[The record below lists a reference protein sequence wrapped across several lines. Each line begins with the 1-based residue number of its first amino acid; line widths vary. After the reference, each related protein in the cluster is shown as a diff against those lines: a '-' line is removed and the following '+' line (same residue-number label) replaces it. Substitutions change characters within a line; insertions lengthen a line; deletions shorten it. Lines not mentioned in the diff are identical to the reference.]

1 LITLGHNA
9 CMDAELRGLLH
20 RSGFAW
26 FLGARSL
33 SGIANQMLLV
43 ALAWNMYDLTHSAWD
58 LGLVGLYQFVPAL
71 VMTLPAGHAVDR
83 WNRVHIFR
91 WAVWAQALVAAAAGL
106 AIWTHTDSKTLILV
120 LSVILGVIRAFQ
132 MPTQQAMLP
141 SLVPQ
146 QWLARAVALSSGVMQ
161 FGVIGGPAL
170 GGVLYAV
177 DAGLDY
183 LVCAILSV
191 LALAASWGMPRLTRQ
206 TGAHP
211 VGWAEVLAGLRF
223 VRHRKTVLGAVTLD
237 MFAVL
242 LGGATALL
250 PIYAR
255 DILDVGPTGLGLLRA
270 APAVGALAMSFAL
283 SRWPLHRRVGHK
295 LYASI
300 VCFGLATVLFGLSES
315 FWLSWLALLLT
326 GVADNVSVVIRST
339 IIQMET
345 PDEMRGRVSAINS
358 LFIGASNQLGEF
370 ESGAVAHLFGP
381 VTSAVS
387 GGLGTVLVAALWW
400 KWFPSLA
407 HRDKLEATPGH

>member
-1 LITLGHNA
+1 
-9 CMDAELRGLLH
+9 MLH

-91 WAVWAQALVAAAAGL
+91 WAVWAQALVSAAAGL

-146 QWLARAVALSSGVMQ
+146 QGLARAVALSSGVMQ

-191 LALAASWGMPRLTRQ
+191 LALTASWGMPRLTRQ
-206 TGAHP
+206 TVAHP

-270 APAVGALAMSFAL
+270 APAVGALTMSFAL

-400 KWFPSLA
+400 KWFPGLA
-407 HRDKLEATPGH
+407 HRDNLEATPGH